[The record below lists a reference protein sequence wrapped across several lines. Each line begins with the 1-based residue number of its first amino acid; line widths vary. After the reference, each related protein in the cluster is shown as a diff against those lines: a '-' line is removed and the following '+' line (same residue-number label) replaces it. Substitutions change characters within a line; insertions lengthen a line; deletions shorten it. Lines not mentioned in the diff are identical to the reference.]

1 MFLLCVHCEDIP
13 SLTLKVLPL
22 LESTTSHQHLL
33 QSKHFVWI
41 FGEAFK
47 IQTTAGLSG
56 WFLWDP
62 SPHCVS
68 YSTICNEILGY
79 MFIKEGHLQVFSCTR
94 YTSLIIPWFG
104 FALSPKDMYGRDHL
118 IASQNIKSSGCGRWF
133 IITIT
138 KHLRININLQREKVY
153 FSSRLWKF

>member
-1 MFLLCVHCEDIP
+1 MFLLCVYCEDIP

-68 YSTICNEILGY
+68 YSTICNEILGN
-79 MFIKEGHLQVFSCTR
+79 MFIKEGHLQVLAVLDTPH
-94 YTSLIIPWFG
+94 SLFHGLDLLCPPRIC
-104 FALSPKDMYGRDHL
+104 MVE
-118 IASQNIKSSGCGRWF
+118 
-133 IITIT
+133 TI
-138 KHLRININLQREKVY
+138 
-153 FSSRLWKF
+153 